1 MFKRTL
7 YLFFGILVSIS
18 SGSVS
23 IYPIYSY
30 YIKNLYG
37 FSLRQI
43 NLYGTFINIGC
54 WIAFAMGIIYDYCGP
69 KISNFLGFIFLPIC
83 LLILYRIIELYSSIS
98 LFWLLFLGFI
108 MGQGSALLYTSALTT
123 NIKNFSKKN
132 SSNIVGLIA
141 SNCAI
146 SPSIFASFKQAFD
159 TMDIPD
165 FLSFVFVY
173 TSIIIILSFC
183 LFDIVKDN
191 KNYEFNEKIF
201 RENKQLFMIGLFSSV
216 NFFAVCLFIIT
227 LNINNIFGIQLPAF
241 IIFPVVHLILLVFV
255 IMEKCNQFDG
265 LLEERFN
272 RNHGNF
278 YQNTFTT
285 YNFDTVKDVPI
296 EEKKENDLENN
307 INNINNKDNLNK
319 NNKNENDKKNDR
331 IYSENEN
338 FGKLRKNPDFDIND
352 KDNINNKE
360 NSEDIHVSKN
370 LFIDEFFNGNNNNGN
385 NNGNNNNGYN
395 NGNNN
400 RNSQANNNI
409 NNIGEY
415 NNNDEGRIS
424 NNVENDEENG
434 INNLNINENLK
445 ENNDDD
451 NNNEDKN
458 LNNGK
463 ESTINNNNNNYESS
477 SNLSDDENDNNND
490 NNKKKENKND
500 KSEEENKENENEK
513 SNFDNNDNLNNNN
526 KTNNDID
533 DNSENNE
540 KNNKENKENKKIK
553 EENEEEKNEEEKKE
567 EDNEERKEDKN
578 EEKSGENNEEENEED
593 NEQMN
598 KNKNENENENEQQN
612 NNNNRI
618 SYPSFNDGNDYN
630 NDNNNNNP
638 EINNNND
645 INNYPK
651 FSLNSEKNG
660 NEENNNDNNNY
671 PKFSITNEN
680 NNNEDNNEQNNNIFN
695 NNHINNIN
703 SDKNNQNNN
712 ELENKQNNN
721 TVYKRN
727 RDINSSKSNYF
738 DSEKKQILSPNDY
751 NNNTQNNLIITY
763 SSPFNLRNSV
773 EDEEDDAEENHNKFV
788 LLLSLFCKPQI
799 MQFFFVLILTMGSM
813 ISNVNNIKFIASSI
827 SSDHSLDSN
836 KLDRFPLIYFSFNSL
851 SRILTGAS
859 ISAVMGTEYT
869 FAALQTITFIGL
881 LSQLWGIFM
890 TKFTL
895 YISISL
901 AGITHGSLMTFVPL
915 YCRYY
920 YNVND
925 LGTVFGFLTTGN
937 AFGSLIIATLI
948 FPHFY
953 HKYSQYDK
961 KIGEYCSG
969 KKCFQKSY
977 LINSLFM
984 LIALLISYLIFKSDK
999 RKKIK
1004 ERQDREK
1011 MYRTVA
1017 LCSDNPRVSVGSQN
1031 SNQ

>member
-458 LNNGK
+458 INNGK
-463 ESTINNNNNNYESS
+463 ESTINNNNYESS

-490 NNKKKENKND
+490 NNKKQENKND

-598 KNKNENENENEQQN
+598 KNKKENENENEQQN

-630 NDNNNNNP
+630 NENNNNP

-660 NEENNNDNNNY
+660 NEENNNDNNNNNY

-695 NNHINNIN
+695 NNDINNIN

-738 DSEKKQILSPNDY
+738 DSEKKQILSPNEY
-751 NNNTQNNLIITY
+751 NNATQNNLIITY

-953 HKYSQYDK
+953 HKYSKYDK